1 MRHRRRSR
9 RLGRSSSHRRALLK
23 NLASAL
29 FLTHREYYLDEYGDD
44 FDTLSRELPR
54 RRLWVLSVL
63 DNPPRRRGRIVT
75 TLQKAKEVRPLIEKC
90 VTIAVKSLDAKY
102 QSDEVSEEIS
112 KKDNPEQWQEWV
124 TVRAPYVTARRH
136 CLKLLGDKTAVDV
149 LFDYVAPEIMKQ
161 QRPGGYT
168 RIVRLPTPRLG
179 DAGTQAILEFVGFD
193 VDCDRSTGN
202 QEAIMP
208 EFDDDVVGGGETE
221 DLGTSDAGSGDAG
234 AYGAGSDDAGSD
246 DAGSDDAGSD
256 DVGSD
261 DAGSGDAGAYGAG
274 SDDAGSDDAGSDD
287 AGSGDAGSG
296 DTGAYDAGSGDAGSD
311 GDAEDV

>member
-1 MRHRRRSR
+1 
-9 RLGRSSSHRRALLK
+9 
-23 NLASAL
+23 
-29 FLTHREYYLDEYGDD
+29 
-44 FDTLSRELPR
+44 
-54 RRLWVLSVL
+54 
-63 DNPPRRRGRIVT
+63 VT

-90 VTIAVKSLDAKY
+90 VTIAVKSLDAKD
-102 QSDEVSEEIS
+102 QSDEVGQEIS

-193 VDCDRSTGN
+193 IDCDRSTGN

-208 EFDDDVVGGGETE
+208 EFDDDVVGGDETE
-221 DLGTSDAGSGDAG
+221 DLGTSDAGADDAGDAGADDAGSDDAGSDDAGSGDAG
-234 AYGAGSDDAGSD
+234 SDDAGSDDAGADDAGSGDAGSDDAGSD

-256 DVGSD
+256 DA
-261 DAGSGDAGAYGAG
+261 AGEGGD
-274 SDDAGSDDAGSDD
+274 SE
-287 AGSGDAGSG
+287 
-296 DTGAYDAGSGDAGSD
+296 
-311 GDAEDV
+311 ED